1 MPMKTSALPPLKAV
15 KAGLHAATEALA
27 MELAQPGTPTP
38 DWDDVQWRLASAV
51 AAAHGVSPL
60 LGRRCRWQ
68 HGAWQRYLRDQRAHV
83 ECRQRRIAALLARID
98 AGACTAGLPV
108 VALKGSALH
117 AIGLYAPG
125 DRPMADID
133 LLVRESDAGTAVAML
148 EALGYAESYAQWKH
162 RVFKPAGAAPVPGLG
177 EHCDTPVTIELHFR
191 LQERLPVSLA
201 DITERVYPAS
211 ARPGLNA
218 YASTGALMC
227 HLLLHAAGGICS
239 RSLRLVH
246 LHDIALLSARMGEGD
261 WRELDDCDSDA
272 GGPAWWALPV
282 LRLVERYH
290 PGLVPAG
297 VLSRLSRECPWLL
310 RAISLRQ
317 DMTRVSCSELW
328 LHPLDGL
335 EWSRSAG
342 DARRYLANR
351 ARPSREAV
359 QERDDMMR
367 TQLWLQGQ
375 AWPRMG
381 HARRVLRWLAR
392 PVPRMDIL
400 YAVRAAMESPVLAS

>member
-1 MPMKTSALPPLKAV
+1 MKAPELPPLKTV
-15 KAGLHAATEALA
+15 KAGLHAATEALE
-27 MELAQPGTPTP
+27 MELAHPGTPTP

-68 HGAWQRYLRDQRAHV
+68 HAAWQRFLRDQRTHV

-98 AGACTAGLPV
+98 AGAHAAALPV

-133 LLVRESDAGTAVAML
+133 LLVREDDAGMAVAVL

-162 RVFKPAGAAPVPGLG
+162 RVFKPSGGVAVHGLG
-177 EHCDTPVTIELHFR
+177 EHCDTPITIELHFR
-191 LQERLPVSLA
+191 IQERLPVSLA
-201 DITERVYPAS
+201 DVTERVFPRA
-211 ARPGLNA
+211 AQPGLNA
-218 YASTGALMC
+218 YASTGALMS
-227 HLLLHAAGGICS
+227 HLLLHAAGGVCS
-239 RSLRLVH
+239 RSLRMVH
-246 LHDIALLSARMGEGD
+246 LHDIALLSARMGESD
-261 WRELDDCDSDA
+261 WRELDDCDE

-282 LRLVERYH
+282 LRLVDRYH
-290 PGLVPAG
+290 PGVVPAG
-297 VLSRLSRECPWLL
+297 AMTRLARQCPRLL
-310 RAISLRQ
+310 RAISRRQ

-342 DARRYLANR
+342 DVRRYLANR
-351 ARPSREAV
+351 ARPSAETV
-359 QERDDMMR
+359 QERSDMMR

-375 AWPRMG
+375 DWPRMG
-381 HARRVLRWLAR
+381 HARRVLHWLAR
-392 PVPRMDIL
+392 PVPRMDML
-400 YAVRAAMESPVLAS
+400 YAVRAAMASPVLAC